1 MIQCLP
7 LKYLADFRGGC
18 TPKDKTLLLDNGG
31 IDSLP
36 WLLTE
41 DLNNGFITTSKYNI
55 KNEALKRG

>member
-41 DLNNGFITTSKYNI
+41 DLNNGFITTSK
-55 KNEALKRG
+55 